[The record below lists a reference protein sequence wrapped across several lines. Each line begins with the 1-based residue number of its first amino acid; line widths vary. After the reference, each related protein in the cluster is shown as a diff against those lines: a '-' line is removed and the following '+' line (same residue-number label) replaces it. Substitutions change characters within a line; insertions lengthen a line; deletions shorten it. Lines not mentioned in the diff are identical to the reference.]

1 MMVKWSFFNEYKVIN
16 DNFTVKI
23 KMKQKAM
30 YGRILIGFALDL
42 YRTIYARIYA
52 KNKNSIIKHK
62 LLAPL
67 THFKVFKS
75 L

>member
-1 MMVKWSFFNEYKVIN
+1 
-16 DNFTVKI
+16 
-23 KMKQKAM
+23 MKQKAM